1 MELIERIQKE
11 YIQAVK
17 EKDEVKA
24 SVLNMIKSQIKYKEI
39 ELKGLG
45 KVLQEGDLIE
55 IIRKEIKKREE
66 AIEMYLQGGRED
78 LANKEKKEL
87 EVLKQYLPKVPDI
100 EEIEKEID
108 KIIEEVSA
116 KDKKDFGKVMKVA
129 MEKFKGIIDGD
140 KIKEIVQKKLK

>member
-1 MELIERIQKE
+1 MEPIERIQKE

-17 EKDEVKA
+17 EKDEIKA

-45 KVLQEGDLIE
+45 KALQEGDLIE

-66 AIEMYLQGGRED
+66 AVEMYLQGGRED

-129 MEKFKGIIDGD
+129 MEKFKGIVDGD

>member
-17 EKDEVKA
+17 EKDEIKA

-45 KVLQEGDLIE
+45 KALQEGDLIE

-66 AIEMYLQGGRED
+66 AVEMYLQGGRED

-129 MEKFKGIIDGD
+129 MEKFKGIVDGD

>member
-17 EKDEVKA
+17 EKDEIKA

-45 KVLQEGDLIE
+45 KALQEGDLIE

-129 MEKFKGIIDGD
+129 MEKFKGIVDGD

>member
-45 KVLQEGDLIE
+45 KALQEGDLIE

-66 AIEMYLQGGRED
+66 AIEMYLQGDRED

-129 MEKFKGIIDGD
+129 MEKFKGIVDGD

>member
-45 KVLQEGDLIE
+45 KALQEGDLIE

-87 EVLKQYLPKVPDI
+87 EILKQYLPKVPDI

-116 KDKKDFGKVMKVA
+116 KDKKDFGKVMKAA
-129 MEKFKGIIDGD
+129 MEKFKGIVDGD

>member
-17 EKDEVKA
+17 EKDEIKA

-45 KVLQEGDLIE
+45 KALQEGDLIE

-87 EVLKQYLPKVPDI
+87 EVLKQYLPIVPDI

-116 KDKKDFGKVMKVA
+116 KDKKDFGKVMKAA
-129 MEKFKGIIDGD
+129 MEKFKGIVDGD

>member
-45 KVLQEGDLIE
+45 KALQEGDLIE

-129 MEKFKGIIDGD
+129 MEKFKGIVDGD

>member
-17 EKDEVKA
+17 EKDEIKA

-45 KVLQEGDLIE
+45 KALQEGDLIE

-116 KDKKDFGKVMKVA
+116 KDKKDFGKVMKAA
-129 MEKFKGIIDGD
+129 MEKFKGIVDGD

>member
-17 EKDEVKA
+17 EKDEIKA

-45 KVLQEGDLIE
+45 KALQEGDLIE

-87 EVLKQYLPKVPDI
+87 EVLKQYLPKLPDI

-116 KDKKDFGKVMKVA
+116 KDKKDFGKVMKAA
-129 MEKFKGIIDGD
+129 MEKFKGIVDGD